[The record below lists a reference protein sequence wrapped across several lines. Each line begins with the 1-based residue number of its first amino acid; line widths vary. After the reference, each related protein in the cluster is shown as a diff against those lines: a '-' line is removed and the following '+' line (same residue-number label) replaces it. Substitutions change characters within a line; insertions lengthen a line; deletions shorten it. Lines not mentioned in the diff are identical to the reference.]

1 MHPTEQMEATVTL
14 ISSSPYRAS
23 RLAVATVAALVVLCP
38 AASARV
44 RDHTPPVFGGLASAT
59 TCIPGPIGPGIQ
71 RSYHLSWE
79 AANDNKTRSRAIVYE
94 IYQSTG
100 PGLENFSQPTYTSK
114 RGRLFF
120 DTPALASTEAFYFV
134 VRARD
139 RAGNED
145 TNTIEREGVN
155 LCV

>member
-1 MHPTEQMEATVTL
+1 MSVMP
-14 ISSSPYRAS
+14 SSRYRVP
-23 RLAVATVAALVVLCP
+23 RLAAATVATLLVLCP
-38 AASARV
+38 AASAHG

-71 RSYHLSWE
+71 SRYHLAWE
-79 AANDNKTRSRAIVYE
+79 AASDNKTPSRGIVYE
-94 IYQSTG
+94 IYQATSSG
-100 PGLENFSQPTYTSK
+100 GENFSQPTYATK
-114 RGRLFF
+114 RGRLSF
-120 DTPALASTEAFYFV
+120 DTPPLASTEAFYFV